1 MERKRAKVP
10 VVCDGKLSFHGDVWF
25 ERVRP
30 TKANGIKRKHWFRAG
45 AWHGDDFA
53 EVEGPTREA
62 CMRALAPFLAA
73 TGSA

>member
-1 MERKRAKVP
+1 MERKRASMPMVYEGA
-10 VVCDGKLSFHGDVWF
+10 VSFSGDVWF

-45 AWHGDDFA
+45 AWSGDDFA

-62 CMRALAPFLAA
+62 CMQALAPFLAA
-73 TGSA
+73 TSA